1 MLDPALAQRIR
12 LVGLDV
18 DGVLTD
24 GGIYL
29 GVAGNAP
36 VEMKRFHVLDGV
48 GVRLL
53 RAAGLFVV
61 IVTGRA
67 SEASELRAKEMGV
80 DELLQVPPDQKLLA
94 LEGALE
100 RRGLTLDECAYVGD
114 DLADLQIL
122 RSVALPIAVANASTE
137 VKEAA
142 HIVTT
147 VAGGQGAVRLV
158 AEMLLRARGEWQ
170 GLIEQHY
177 EAPHVAGRA
186 QRTR

>member
-1 MLDPALAQRIR
+1 VLDAGLARRIR

-29 GVAGNAP
+29 GTAAGSP
-36 VEMKRFHVLDGV
+36 VELKRFHILDGV

-53 RAAGLFVV
+53 RAAGLHVV
-61 IVTGRA
+61 VVTGRP

-80 DELLQVPPDQKLLA
+80 DELLRVPPDQKLSA

-100 RRGLTLDECAYVGD
+100 RRGLTLNECAYVGD

-122 RSVALPIAVANASTE
+122 RSVALPIAVANAAPE
-137 VKEAA
+137 IKAA
-142 HIVTT
+142 ARIVTPLS
-147 VAGGQGAVRLV
+147 GGQGAVRLV
-158 AEMLLRARGEWQ
+158 AEMLLQARGEWR
-170 GLIEQHY
+170 GLIEQIY
-177 EAPHVAGRA
+177 EVRDVADRA
-186 QRTR
+186 QRSR